1 MSRWLLLS
9 FVVTGCAA
17 AAYNYVPTT
26 SQSAAARPAGC
37 GIDVLTARPDRPFV
51 ELGVLEW
58 GIPTNSVAAFR
69 TAVRPK
75 VCAAGGDAVLAE
87 VNGNGTYVRGT
98 VLRYR
103 GADASPHAAE
113 KQVPPNQGATSL

>member
-9 FVVTGCAA
+9 FVVTGCVGVG
-17 AAYNYVPTT
+17 YNYIPTT
-26 SQSAAARPAGC
+26 SQRAAARPAGC
-37 GIDVLTARPDRPFV
+37 GIDILTARPDRPFV
-51 ELGVLEW
+51 ELGVLEF

-69 TAVRPK
+69 TAVQPK

-87 VNGNGTYVRGT
+87 VNGSGTYIRGT

-103 GADASPHAAE
+103 GGDASPPAAE